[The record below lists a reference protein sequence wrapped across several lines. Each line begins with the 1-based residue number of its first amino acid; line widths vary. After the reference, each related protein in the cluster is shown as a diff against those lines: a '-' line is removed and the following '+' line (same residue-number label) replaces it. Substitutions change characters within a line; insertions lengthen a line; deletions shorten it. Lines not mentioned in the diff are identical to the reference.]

1 MSTTDTTK
9 FHRGQKIILENEIWE
24 IIEFQHRVM
33 QARKPIVK
41 TKLKNIISGLTQEKS
56 FRSGDIFEQ
65 PDLVNKNAQFLYSN
79 GDAYTFMDLESYEQ
93 IEVSKNV
100 IGGKSDFL
108 KEELNVQLLNY
119 AKSLGDT
126 LTVGIDSDRR
136 VQEKKGPTRPV
147 NSVGDRAYM
156 LQNLKAVDYIVIF
169 DSDEELERCIKT
181 VKPDIMV
188 VGSDWKD
195 KSVIGSMYSA
205 ELRFFDR
212 IEEYATTKT
221 IQDII
226 NRG

>member
-1 MSTTDTTK
+1 MSTQIFVNGTFD
-9 FHRGQKIILENEIWE
+9 IL
-24 IIEFQHRVM
+24 H
-33 QARKPIVK
+33 P
-41 TKLKNIISGLTQEKS
+41 GH
-56 FRSGDIFEQ
+56 
-65 PDLVNKNAQFLYSN
+65 
-79 GDAYTFMDLESYEQ
+79 
-93 IEVSKNV
+93 
-100 IGGKSDFL
+100 
-108 KEELNVQLLNY
+108 VQLLNY

-169 DSDEELERCIKT
+169 DSDEELKCCIKT

-195 KSVIGSMYSA
+195 KSVIGSMYAA

-221 IQDII
+221 IESII
-226 NRG
+226 DRR